1 MPDESYYLTT
11 NEAALAVVATAMKKA
26 RLSIDT
32 LIINSFVAGLL
43 FASGGM
49 LSEWV
54 QSGMADLHQ
63 SNPAIISLL
72 QGLVYPIGLFYVV
85 ILGVDL
91 FNSNVLFF
99 TVGVARGAVSLL
111 DLAISWFVSWWFNLV
126 GNIFV
131 CYLFC
136 KYSKI
141 SENELFIKGSIDIVM
156 EKNSYTFAE
165 TLLKAMAGNFYVCL
179 AIYLQL
185 MVKPL
190 HVKFLMM
197 VLPVFTFVAVG
208 FTHSVADMFL
218 LIMGL
223 INGAPV
229 PLRQSI
235 WKVMFPGA
243 LGNIIGGTFFGL
255 LIPWYLHIVVV
266 EKDIHLLRLPR
277 YEYRDEQPEINQDS
291 RVVRLKLNDTE
302 VEATDDDDTE
312 DLDAR
317 LDSEKFE
324 ANPGVSPNHS
334 TANSSPASLY
344 EPPQGM
350 VSTSTQNLAR
360 IASRTSGLSRLTTQ
374 NSLSRRTTYRTNL
387 HGRSPKNV
395 FPVYGMGPPPERERS
410 IASGK
415 SSHRPEDDGEA
426 ELDSV
431 RLYPQLPDE
440 VESAEYIG
448 TRLKRFISRQP
459 SSKPM
464 DEERGEPT
472 HSPLIQPRR
481 FSSASVL
488 RRPSFARRQTKQEMN
503 ASMSRAGINSKIAD
517 AANESAGIARVPMEE
532 DLRYSRHQ
540 PRGTQQPNDETL
552 IDLSEEH
559 SPEL

>member
-49 LSEWV
+49 LHEWV
-54 QSGMADLHQ
+54 QSGMTDLHQ

-141 SENELFIKGSIDIVM
+141 TQNELFIKGSIDIVM
-156 EKNSYTFAE
+156 EKNSFTFVE

-218 LIMGL
+218 LIMGS

-235 WKVMFPGA
+235 WKVMLPGA
-243 LGNIIGGTFFGL
+243 IGNIIGGAFFGL

-291 RVVRLKLNDTE
+291 RVVRLKSHDTE

-312 DLDAR
+312 ELDTR

-324 ANPGVSPNHS
+324 TTSGVSPRHS

-350 VSTSTQNLAR
+350 VSTGVQNLAR
-360 IASRTSGLSRLTTQ
+360 MASGTSGLSRLTTH
-374 NSLSRRTTYRTNL
+374 NSLSRRTTHRTNS

-415 SSHRPEDDGEA
+415 SSHPLEEDDEF
-426 ELDSV
+426 ESDSV
-431 RLYPQLPDE
+431 RSYPKPPDE

-448 TRLKRFISRQP
+448 SRLKRFITRQP
-459 SSKPM
+459 SSKPV
-464 DEERGEPT
+464 DEERDK
-472 HSPLIQPRR
+472 R
-481 FSSASVL
+481 
-488 RRPSFARRQTKQEMN
+488 
-503 ASMSRAGINSKIAD
+503 
-517 AANESAGIARVPMEE
+517 
-532 DLRYSRHQ
+532 
-540 PRGTQQPNDETL
+540 
-552 IDLSEEH
+552 
-559 SPEL
+559 